1 MKKKPH
7 PQKIYNKEELDYDV
21 YWFVYFT
28 WVYGD
33 KTEKDFKTVVKAYS
47 SENAKEILLNKVKRD
62 SQGSVLKSVKTYRIH
77 SRYNLSHHYNKD
89 KKLTIEQWEAIRETA
104 FPNSLDK
111 LYLIEKPRKAGAKT
125 YHGRVYDK
133 EKMKE
138 HLDKHGFK
146 KGKDNWGVKNPISKA
161 NAPAEHE
168 KHLYR
173 PAKGGRRGQDYERIP
188 ESERRIERAM
198 IAQALVVSNGNRTLA
213 AKILGCHKKDL
224 YIKMKKKHPEID
236 WDTLYPIGGRPP
248 RSQEAIEKFKETYK
262 KNYKKENHPNYG
274 KKLSKEHV
282 ANIVKSRTKDRKK
295 RLKKLEEKLKKLLSK
310 HGNIRTKVAEELGV
324 AVGTVY
330 SYFKQITD
338 VDWEKEYPSPRSRII
353 KK

>member
-1 MKKKPH
+1 MKKER
-7 PQKIYNKEELDYDV
+7 PQKIFNSQELDYDV

-33 KTEKDFKTVVKAYS
+33 KSQKDFKTVIKACS

-62 SQGSVLKSVKTYRIH
+62 SKGSKIKCANTYRIH
-77 SRYNLSHHYNKD
+77 SRYNLGHHYNKD
-89 KKLTIEQWEAIRETA
+89 KKLTIEQWEAVRGTA
-104 FPNSLDK
+104 FPNTLDK
-111 LYLIEKPRKAGAKT
+111 LYLIEKPRKEGGEV
-125 YHGRVYDK
+125 YNGRKYDK

-138 HLDKHGFK
+138 QLEKHGFK
-146 KGKDNWGVKNPISKA
+146 KGKDNWSVKNPISKA

-198 IAQALVVSNGNRTLA
+198 IAKALVASNGNRTMASEL
-213 AKILGCHKKDL
+213 LGWDKKDL
-224 YIKMKKKHPEID
+224 LTKMKKKHPEID
-236 WDTLYPIGGRPP
+236 WNTLYPFGGRPP
-248 RSQEAIEKFKETYK
+248 RSEEAIEKFKKTFK
-262 KNYKKENHPNYG
+262 KNYKKENHHNYG
-274 KKLSKEHV
+274 KKLSKEHIEK
-282 ANIVKSRTKDRKK
+282 IVKSRTKDRDKK
-295 RLKKLEEKLKKLLSK
+295 LKKLEAKLKELLPK
-310 HGNIRTKVAEELGV
+310 HGNIRTKVAEELGI

-330 SYFKQITD
+330 SYFKQITS
-338 VDWEKEYPSPRSRII
+338 VDWEKEYPSPKARII

>member
-7 PQKIYNKEELDYDV
+7 PQTVYKKEELDYDV

-28 WVYGD
+28 WVYQD
-33 KTEKDFKTVVKAYS
+33 KTQKDFKTVIKAYS

-62 SQGSVLKSVKTYRIH
+62 SKGSVIKCANTYRIH

-89 KKLTIEQWEAIRETA
+89 KKLSLEQWEAVRETA
-104 FPNSLDK
+104 FPNRLDK
-111 LYLIEKPRKAGAKT
+111 LYLIEKPRKEGGEV
-125 YHGRVYDK
+125 YNGRKYDK
-133 EKMKE
+133 EKMKKQLE
-138 HLDKHGFK
+138 KHGFK
-146 KGKDNWGVKNPISKA
+146 QGKDNWSVKNPISKA

-188 ESERRIERAM
+188 ESERRIERAT
-198 IAQALVVSNGNRTLA
+198 IAQALVASNGNRRIA
-213 AKILGCHKKDL
+213 AELLGLHKKDL
-224 YIKMKKKHPEID
+224 YTKMKKKHPEID
-236 WDTLYPIGGRPP
+236 WDTLYPFGGRPP
-248 RSQEAIEKFKETYK
+248 RSQEAIEKFKATHK

-282 ANIVKSRTKDRKK
+282 ANIVKSRTKGREK
-295 RLKKLEEKLKKLLSK
+295 RLKKLEDKLKELLKK

-330 SYFKQITD
+330 EYFKQITN
-338 VDWEKEYPSPRSRII
+338 VNWNKEYPSPRARII